1 MKESSKLLN
10 KYVEKHESIVS
21 KDKEANM
28 LFESI
33 KNGQRTYSRIIR
45 TEDTANSLKWIDVV
59 EEYIP
64 SIQKIIDNPKRF
76 IKSVN
81 YLVKAELAKRTGP
94 ETVVHLASHSQY
106 VKKFDEYG
114 NVIPSKVLTS
124 EAEDDLAIYENRF
137 VMTLIKKLYIFVERR
152 YKFLKDFSEL
162 KNSNILY
169 VDNKFKFGDME
180 VVQTSCITIKTPSS
194 SKADFDVE
202 KVLKR
207 VDFIKKYTTSFMN
220 SQFMKELRSSKP
232 VTPPIMQTNML
243 RKNPEYRNCY
253 KLWLFLGED
262 ERESLD
268 FLVTE
273 DIKNLD
279 EEEVNKLDMLSYLYF
294 RCFAI
299 HFFKNFKIH
308 F

>member
-1 MKESSKLLN
+1 MKDSSKLLN

-207 VDFIKKYTTSFMN
+207 VDLIKRYTTS
-220 SQFMKELRSSKP
+220 
-232 VTPPIMQTNML
+232 
-243 RKNPEYRNCY
+243 
-253 KLWLFLGED
+253 
-262 ERESLD
+262 
-268 FLVTE
+268 
-273 DIKNLD
+273 
-279 EEEVNKLDMLSYLYF
+279 
-294 RCFAI
+294 
-299 HFFKNFKIH
+299 
-308 F
+308 